1 LLFVLAHVVA
11 LVAAAALERAW
22 PQPLRLSNVAPDLV
36 LVLVACIGITRGR
49 VAGYAAGLFGA
60 FLLGAIGEGNF
71 AVLLIGLLAVGFLA
85 GHARGRVFADH
96 VVVAPVVA
104 VLATFLACLIRLA
117 VNPPPHFV
125 PWLWEVARLV
135 LYNAV
140 VSPFAYVYARAVAR
154 RWPPRAES

>member
-1 LLFVLAHVVA
+1 LLSVLAYVVA

-22 PQPLRLSNVAPDLV
+22 PQPLRIGNVAPDLV

-49 VAGYAAGLFGA
+49 VAGYAAGLFGG
-60 FLLGAIGEGNF
+60 FLLGAIGEGGF
-71 AVLLIGLLAVGFLA
+71 GVLLISLLAVGFLA

-96 VVVAPVVA
+96 ILVAPVAA
-104 VLATFLACLIRLA
+104 VLATILACLIRLG

-125 PWLWEVARLV
+125 PWLWEVVRFM

-140 VSPFAYVYARAVAR
+140 VSPLAYAYARAVAR